1 MAVLTTLYG
10 LLLANLV
17 LAPLARLVERAAAR
31 EERERQKIVDWLAG
45 HLADA
50 MPETR
55 RRPDRDLDR
64 AA

>member
-17 LAPLARLVERAAAR
+17 LAPLARVIERAAAA
-31 EERERQKIVDWLAG
+31 EERERQSIVDWLA
-45 HLADA
+45 AQVA
-50 MPETR
+50 PAIPR
-55 RRPDRDLDR
+55 SRAPALDH